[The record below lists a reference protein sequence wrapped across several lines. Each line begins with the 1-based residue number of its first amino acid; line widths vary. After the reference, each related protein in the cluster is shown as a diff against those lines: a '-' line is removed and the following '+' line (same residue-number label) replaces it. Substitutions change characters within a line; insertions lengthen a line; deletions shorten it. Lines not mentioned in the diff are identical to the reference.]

1 MESGCVK
8 IQDLFKSHPESL
20 IEYVTIQHRE
30 TSPQSSKDAGFVL
43 LYEYG
48 TPDTCSVLS
57 QLSGCFPNRQAFL
70 HTSHARYNGYKRLK
84 HMSYTDALTGL
95 PNRFAL
101 TDYITELIGK
111 KEKFAAV
118 SMDLNDFRHV
128 NDTLSP

>member
-1 MESGCVK
+1 
-8 IQDLFKSHPESL
+8 
-20 IEYVTIQHRE
+20 
-30 TSPQSSKDAGFVL
+30 
-43 LYEYG
+43 
-48 TPDTCSVLS
+48 
-57 QLSGCFPNRQAFL
+57 
-70 HTSHARYNGYKRLK
+70 
-84 HMSYTDALTGL
+84 MSYTDALTGL